1 MATLNFPTPADGP
14 AAHMSRANAM
24 VCAIETIC
32 AQLEDKC
39 GDAVSAFPLITAI
52 EACARVARQEL
63 DAADNAET
71 QGAHHG

>member
-1 MATLNFPTPADGP
+1 MATLNFPTPDAHQ
-14 AAHMSRANAM
+14 AACMSRANAM
-24 VCAIETIC
+24 VCAIEAIC
-32 AQLEDKC
+32 EQLEDKC

-63 DAADNAET
+63 DTADNAET